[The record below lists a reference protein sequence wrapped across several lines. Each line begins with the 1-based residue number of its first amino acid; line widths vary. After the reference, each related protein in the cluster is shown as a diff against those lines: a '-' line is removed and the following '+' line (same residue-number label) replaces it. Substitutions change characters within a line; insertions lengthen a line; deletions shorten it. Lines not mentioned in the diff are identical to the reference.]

1 MMTATSYYLPGCRPD
16 TIIVTNIG
24 QGQAIDRFLKDAGA
38 LDYLTDQQTYRLL
51 S

>member
-1 MMTATSYYLPGCRPD
+1 MHDDRNQLYLPGCRPD

-38 LDYLTDQQTYRLL
+38 LAI
-51 S
+51 